1 MKRMSRAQPGFAA
14 WIMPC
19 ELEKL
24 RGGGPL
30 VLWQGVEFERLLCVV
45 AMIA

>member
-1 MKRMSRAQPGFAA
+1 MLGSVTGGFLGGFMKRMSRAQPGFAA

-30 VLWQGVEFERLLCVV
+30 VL
-45 AMIA
+45 